1 MMTPME
7 SVLIWIAEYGYAALF
22 VLLMLGIVGLPIP
35 DETLLAFAGYLVY
48 EGHLALVPTVLSA
61 FLGSVCGISVSYAL
75 GRWLGAYVVEKVGPT
90 LRFDPAKMALVNH
103 WFARRGKLLLFF
115 GYFIPGVRH
124 FTAVVAGSSRLR
136 LDIFALSA
144 FSGALFWC
152 ATFITLGYLL
162 EERWVRL
169 SVMMHKIV
177 IAFSAVC
184 VLVAL
189 AYILVRRYRCRD
201 KLREPSSPP

>member
-1 MMTPME
+1 MD

-48 EGHLALVPTVLSA
+48 EGHLAVVPTVFSA
-61 FLGSVCGISVSYAL
+61 FLGSVCGISVSYVL
-75 GRWLGAYVVEKVGPT
+75 GRWLGTYVVEKFGPA

-152 ATFITLGYLL
+152 VTFITLGYILQDQ
-162 EERWVRL
+162 WVRL

-177 IAFSAVC
+177 IAFSVVC
-184 VLVAL
+184 VLAAL
-189 AYILVRRYRCRD
+189 AYLLVRRYRCRA
-201 KLREPSSPP
+201 KLREPSAPP